1 MVQVVYTKEQGLKQ
15 QGGAA
20 SFEIPSD
27 ITIGH
32 PINQTVTGNT
42 IATVDFTGI
51 LHKAVPGN
59 AVNEISLDGKFMSFR
74 TAEGSQFY
82 VYFDPNNDGAADPA
96 PGGTGIEITATD
108 AELDTPA
115 KIVDELVSSLN
126 ADANWNQEFLAI
138 DAGNTIN
145 IVSLR
150 MGASGSIVGLGTL
163 SNMIAGDGTTLV
175 SPVLATV
182 QGEGSHI
189 IGGLGFSQVKDAE
202 AGVAHESFVVVNNLQ
217 TGKNHGVQKIII
229 SKLPEDVEVF
239 NSDKS
244 ALLGTLA
251 AGSESLHLVWNGS
264 AWKNIHN

>member
-20 SFEIPSD
+20 SFEIPNN

-42 IATVDFTGI
+42 VATVNFAGI
-51 LHKAVPGN
+51 LHKQAPGD
-59 AVNEISLDGKFMSFR
+59 AANEINLDGKFMSFR

-82 VYFDPNNDGAADPA
+82 VYFDPDDDGAADPA
-96 PGGTGIEITATD
+96 PGGTGIEITSPD
-108 AELDTPA
+108 ASLDSAA
-115 KIVDELVSSLN
+115 KIVDELVIALN
-126 ADANWNQEFLAI
+126 ANAVWNKEFLAI
-138 DAGNTIN
+138 DAGDAID

-163 SNMIAGDGTTLV
+163 SNMLAGDGTTLV
-175 SPVLATV
+175 SPTLATV

-189 IGGLGFSQVKDAE
+189 IDGLGFSQVRDAV
-202 AGVAHESFVVVNNLQ
+202 AGGAHESFVVINNLQ
-217 TGKNHGVQKIII
+217 TGKNHGVQKIIV
-229 SKLPEDVEVF
+229 SKLPENVEVY

-251 AGSESLHLVWNGS
+251 VGSESLHLVWNGS
-264 AWKNIHN
+264 SWKNIHN